1 MIKISIGNKEF
12 NVYVVS
18 TEEDMENGLKGIDE
32 LPKNEG
38 MLFVFDD
45 IVEHSMWMEDTIIPL
60 DIIFINEDYEVTKVA
75 KGEPLSKESLS
86 SPETKY
92 VLELNS
98 KSGVKVGDDVEFN
111 EKDLKDDVPEI
122 EDKDKM
128 YVLDDKGNIQM
139 SLYGNERIFSRN
151 STKVLVRKAKKAYK
165 TKSDSDYLSLGKYL
179 FKEINK
185 HNTQDE
191 EYVEI
196 KE

>member
-1 MIKISIGNKEF
+1 MIKIQIGNKEF
-12 NVYVVS
+12 NAYVATS
-18 TEEDMENGLKGIDE
+18 EEDMENGLKGIDN
-32 LPKNEG
+32 LDKNEG
-38 MLFVFDD
+38 MLFVFED
-45 IVEHSMWMEDTIIPL
+45 VGEHSMWMEDTIIPL
-60 DIIFINEDYEVTKVA
+60 DIIFINEDFEVTKVA
-75 KGEPLSKESLS
+75 KGEPLSKEYLS
-86 SPETKY
+86 SPDTKY

-98 KSGVKVGDDVEFN
+98 KSGVKVGDDVEFD
-111 EKDLKDDVPEI
+111 EKDLKDDIPEV

-151 STKVLVRKAKKAYK
+151 STKVLVKKAKKAYK
-165 TKSDSDYLSLGKYL
+165 SKSDSDYLSLGKYL

-185 HNTQDE
+185 HNTQED

>member
-1 MIKISIGNKEF
+1 MIKIQIGNKEF
-12 NVYVVS
+12 NAYVATS
-18 TEEDMENGLKGIDE
+18 EEDMENGLKGIDN
-32 LPKNEG
+32 LDKNEG
-38 MLFVFDD
+38 MLFVFED
-45 IVEHSMWMEDTIIPL
+45 VGEHSMWMEDTIIPL
-60 DIIFINEDYEVTKVA
+60 DIIFINEDFEVTKVA

-86 SPETKY
+86 NPDTKY

-98 KSGVKVGDDVEFN
+98 KSGVKVGDDVEFD
-111 EKDLKDDVPEI
+111 EKDLKDDIPEV

-151 STKVLVRKAKKAYK
+151 STKVLVKKAKKAYK
-165 TKSDSDYLSLGKYL
+165 SKSDSDYLSLGKYL

-185 HNTQDE
+185 HNTQEE

>member
-1 MIKISIGNKEF
+1 MIKIQIRNKQF

-18 TEEDMENGLKGIDE
+18 TEEDMENGLKGVDE
-32 LPKNEG
+32 LQKDEG
-38 MLFVFDD
+38 MLFVFND
-45 IVEHSMWMEDTIIPL
+45 IGEHSMWMEDTIIPL
-60 DIIFINEDYEVTKVA
+60 DIIFINEDFEVTKVA
-75 KGEPLSKESLS
+75 KGEPLNKESLS
-86 SPETKY
+86 SPDTKY
-92 VLELNS
+92 VLELNA
-98 KSGVKVGDDVEFN
+98 KSGVKAGDDVEFN
-111 EKDLKDDVPEI
+111 EKDLEDDIPDK

-128 YVLDDKGNIQM
+128 YVLDEKGNIQM

-151 STKVLVRKAKKAYK
+151 STKILVKKAKKAYK
-165 TKSDSDYLSLGKYL
+165 SKSDSDYLSLGKYL

>member
-1 MIKISIGNKEF
+1 MIKIQIGNKEF
-12 NVYVVS
+12 NAYVATS
-18 TEEDMENGLKGIDE
+18 EQDMENGLKGIDN
-32 LPKNEG
+32 LDKNEG
-38 MLFVFDD
+38 MLFVFED
-45 IVEHSMWMEDTIIPL
+45 VGEHSMWMEDTIIPL
-60 DIIFINEDYEVTKVA
+60 DIIFINEDFEVTKVA

-86 SPETKY
+86 NPDTKY

-98 KSGVKVGDDVEFN
+98 KSGVKVGDDVEFD
-111 EKDLKDDVPEI
+111 EKDLKDDIPEV

-151 STKVLVRKAKKAYK
+151 STKVLVKKAKKAYK
-165 TKSDSDYLSLGKYL
+165 SKSDSDYLSLGKYL

-185 HNTQDE
+185 HNTQEE